1 MRWPDRL
8 VHRCALF
15 VAATTAL
22 LACSDAPLIIHE
34 ASVAERASDP
44 TGPYAVSVWA
54 GGRGLSAAVRVTD
67 RGAAVLQGP
76 CSGPARVGP
85 WRGVDFG
92 IDSDCW
98 QIGLRADGGGYFSG
112 ALQGPPFAVGAIV
125 HWRIVVEDDSGDRAL
140 WPAEAAGVLEIAPAA
155 DAPQLVTLGPNH
167 GPQAGGT
174 QVGLRGEGFGP
185 GLTVRFGDRDGLD
198 VEVVSEH
205 FALVTTPSA
214 GAPGRVDVIVFDHG
228 RAARLVEA
236 FDFQAPPRIDRLA
249 PAEGPTVSSTRVV
262 IDGANFVEGAAVAFG
277 DVDSSETRVLSPT
290 RLTAVAP
297 PHEPATVDVQVTNP
311 DLQSGI
317 APGAFTWWPPPQ
329 IDALEPVEGPDLGGT
344 RFRLTGRD
352 FRAPAAV
359 WFGGR
364 EATRV
369 EVDADGA
376 IAIGATPLSPEGLFE
391 VRLYNPDG
399 QFSIAPAMFLFRGPP
414 FVDEA
419 VPPVL
424 SRCGGGETTLI
435 GRNFDPQ
442 MQVRIDG
449 VPAEVLEVSEDGTR
463 ARVRAG
469 PGAPGPVLIEITNP
483 DGRAYRADD
492 LLVYG
497 VQPVVRDVEPVE
509 VPVWGGTLVRIT
521 GSDFDRDANVTF
533 DGIDAELTRVVEA
546 GCEALIEAIVPP
558 NDAGP
563 ADVRVT
569 NPDGIEGLRREGIIY
584 VEPALDPPTGLTPG
598 YANLR
603 LTGIDLRA
611 GLSVQFGQRAPR
623 RLTQDDTTLWRI
635 VTPAGERGVVDVT
648 IRNADGRGVTLPGAF
663 RYRAFDDETDGRF
676 EAIGDCND
684 VSVLDVDGDG
694 DLDMVTANGAVG
706 GLGRVDQP
714 AGVHI
719 NDGTGRFEARALS
732 PQGNGMNARLGDA
745 DGDGDADLIVA
756 NLSSPRNF
764 FFENRGDGQFVHVP
778 AHPARGPSYD
788 ADFIDADGDGD
799 LDLLTLQTGNPD
811 SNLMDGPDRLYSND
825 GAGNFVE
832 VPGAVAFDLRDV
844 HDHDFGHGDLNG
856 DGLPDLVI
864 VVDNI
869 SDQFAGA
876 SNRLLL
882 NAGGRFVQAPSPFD
896 DFPGDWLHAE
906 LADLD
911 ADGDLDVLLPQ
922 DYIEGISRP
931 GTPPIAVFINDGQ
944 ANFEEQNRRIQGMP
958 LLPAFESVVADVD
971 GDGDVDIVVAVFGLL
986 FADGDIEPFRSVL
999 LLNDGEA
1006 QFFEASAAFSVGLDL
1021 ATTDFGVA
1029 DLDGDGVADLFEC
1042 AARGESRLWI
1052 QR

>member
-1 MRWPDRL
+1 MHWPNRL
-8 VHRCALF
+8 AHRCALF
-15 VAATTAL
+15 VAATVAL
-22 LACSDAPLIIHE
+22 LGCSDIPLIIHE

-54 GGRGLSAAVRVTD
+54 GGRGLSASVRVTD
-67 RGAAVLQGP
+67 RGADVLDGP
-76 CSGPARVGP
+76 CTGPARVGP

-98 QIGLRADGGGYFSG
+98 QLGLRADGGGYFSG
-112 ALQGPPFAVGAIV
+112 ALQGPPFAVGATV

-155 DAPQLVTLGPNH
+155 DAPQLITLGPDR
-167 GPQAGGT
+167 GPQAGAT

-185 GLTVRFGDRDGLD
+185 GLAVRFGERDGLD

-205 FALVTTPSA
+205 FALVTTPPA
-214 GAPGRVDVIVFDHG
+214 GAPGRVDVIVLDHG
-228 RAARLVEA
+228 REARLVDA

-249 PAEGPTVSSTRVV
+249 PAEGPTVSSTLVV
-262 IDGANFVEGAAVAFG
+262 IDGANFLEGAAVVFG

-311 DLQSGI
+311 DLQSGT

-329 IDALEPVEGPDLGGT
+329 IDSLEPVEGPDLGGT

-352 FRAPAAV
+352 FRGPAAV

-369 EVDADGA
+369 EVDADGTSA
-376 IAIGATPLSPEGLFE
+376 VGATPLSPEGLFE

-442 MQVRIDG
+442 MQVLIGG
-449 VPAEVLEVSEDGTR
+449 VPAEVLEVSEDGTQ

-483 DGRAYRADD
+483 DGRTYRADD

-497 VQPVVRDVEPVE
+497 VQPVVREVDPVE

-546 GCEALIEAIVPP
+546 GCDAVIEAIVPP

-569 NPDGIEGLRREGIIY
+569 NPDGIEGLRREGIVYI
-584 VEPALDPPTGLTPG
+584 EPALDPPNGLTPG

-611 GLSVQFGQRAPR
+611 GLTVQFGQRAPR
-623 RLTQDDTTLWRI
+623 RLTQDDTTQWRI
-635 VTPAGERGVVDVT
+635 VTPAGERGLVDVT

-714 AGVHI
+714 TGVHI

-732 PQGNGMNARLGDA
+732 PEGNGMNARLGDA

-811 SNLMDGPDRLYSND
+811 SNFIDGPDRLYSND

-832 VPGAVAFDLRDV
+832 VPDAVSFDPRDV

-944 ANFEEQNRRIQGMP
+944 ANFEAENRRIQGMP